1 VTLRTSSD
9 AEALGFLPPHSL
21 SVLAPRVPLRA
32 RGRGRAAR
40 GATGPG
46 LVVAE
51 AVGGHDEENDE
62 LRGTTFSGLG
72 DLDYLG
78 LCWIIHV
85 FLSVYI
91 YILSI

>member
-1 VTLRTSSD
+1 MVDTD
-9 AEALGFLPPHSL
+9 AEALGFLPSPGL

-46 LVVAE
+46 LVVAK
-51 AVGGHDEENDE
+51 AVGGHDEENHE

-78 LCWIIHV
+78 LSMLFFICIIYIYK
-85 FLSVYI
+85 YI
-91 YILSI
+91 YII